1 MIPTCGS
8 GSLLLRVA
16 REAKVSDFY
25 GQEMNRTT
33 YNLARM
39 NMILHGV
46 SYSNFDIRQE
56 DTLEN
61 LNIVIKHLML
71 LLPTLLFL
79 QNGVPTNYIY
89 LMKGFHNMVN

>member
-1 MIPTCGS
+1 
-8 GSLLLRVA
+8 
-16 REAKVSDFY
+16 
-25 GQEMNRTT
+25 
-33 YNLARM
+33 M

-56 DTLEN
+56 DTLEKPQHRDKTFDA
-61 LNIVIKHLML
+61 IVAN
-71 LLPTLLFL
+71 PPFL